1 MGVSCIRCRSLADNS
16 FRRMTHSES
25 PMRQFPTPWHV
36 EKIPG
41 GYTVRDAKDRVLARV
56 YGQCEPIDDGVPALT
71 LEEAEEM
78 ALTIAML
85 PQTLSESE
93 KLHLRMAGQP
103 CDGVPPPPQSA
114 LQKLRAS

>member
-1 MGVSCIRCRSLADNS
+1 MQPYEENIIPGWVSLVPLEGRFQHIFGHA
-16 FRRMTHSES
+16 MTHSELAM
-25 PMRQFPTPWHV
+25 PRFLTPWRV

-41 GYTVRDAKDRVLARV
+41 GYTVRDATDRVLARI
-56 YGQCEPIDDGVPALT
+56 YGQCEPKEGCVAALT

-93 KLHLRMAGQP
+93 KLHLRLAGQP
-103 CDGVPPPPQSA
+103 
-114 LQKLRAS
+114 L

>member
-1 MGVSCIRCRSLADNS
+1 MLALVPRVALQLGSPNL
-16 FRRMTHSES
+16 RRRYTSES
-25 PMRQFPTPWHV
+25 PMRRFSTPWRV

-41 GYTVRDAKDRVLARV
+41 GYTVRDATDRVLVRI
-56 YGQCEPIDDGVPALT
+56 YGQCEPIEGCVPALT

-93 KLHLRMAGQP
+93 KLHLRLAGQP
-103 CDGVPPPPQSA
+103 FVTE
-114 LQKLRAS
+114 QKTTSP